1 MANEIVDISPLDK
14 VRRFFGKPTLLEQMK
29 AKKAPTQATPAR
41 LSPGNVLRQRQDTL
55 DAAMK
60 ELNRQSGTK

>member
-1 MANEIVDISPLDK
+1 MANEVKDLSALDT

-29 AKKAPTQATPAR
+29 AAKAPKQATPSR
-41 LSPGNVLRQRQDTL
+41 LSPGTALRQRQDTL